1 MPGTDHHGVTE
12 VARVDSTVAECRT
25 SRAVAPDVNT
35 LLPDT
40 VTRSAF
46 RALNSVVKP
55 ALDLGI
61 GNPLPIGVGAVVV
74 ETTGRTSGK
83 PRQVPLLSMR
93 FGDRLLVSTVR
104 PDSQWLANLEAQ
116 PAARV
121 QLHGRFRSATTSVIR
136 GPLNI
141 AVIDTADTP
150 SE

>member
-1 MPGTDHHGVTE
+1 MDVTDVAGDGVRIE
-12 VARVDSTVAECRT
+12 EWCAPE
-25 SRAVAPDVNT
+25 AVAPGVNT

-55 ALDLGI
+55 ALELGI
-61 GNPLPIGVGAVVV
+61 GNPLPIGIGAVLV

-104 PDSQWLANLEAQ
+104 ADSQWLANLEAE
-116 PAARV
+116 PTARV
-121 QLHGRFRSATTSVIR
+121 QLHGNFRTATTTVTR

>member
-1 MPGTDHHGVTE
+1 VTDVAWGDSLVEECHASKAVGTV
-12 VARVDSTVAECRT
+12 
-25 SRAVAPDVNT
+25 VNT

-46 RALNSVVKP
+46 RALNSVVMP
-55 ALDLGI
+55 ALGIGI

-74 ETTGRTSGK
+74 ETTGRSSGK

-104 PDSQWLANLEAQ
+104 ADSQWLANLEAE
-116 PAARV
+116 PVARV
-121 QLHGRFRSATTSVIR
+121 QLHGRFRTATTSVIR
-136 GPLNI
+136 GPLNV
-141 AVIDTADTP
+141 AVIDTGDAP